1 VKKTAILLRKL
12 VLVGWRKNYITNF
25 YPGVNVIYG
34 DSTTGKSSIV
44 ECINYLL
51 GSSDFNY
58 DTEIETS
65 VRYVALELELSGK
78 VFLIKR
84 DIFDVNKV
92 VEVFPS
98 TFEEHASVFPKK
110 YAPKYGS
117 NPGPDGFLSDFLL
130 ASLGLPIVKVRSAPM
145 KDDSEMVRLSFR
157 DLFKFCYLNQDDVG
171 SKNLLSISYPV
182 LHVKNKSTFRYI
194 FNLLD
199 ENITLLEAELGSVRA
214 ERTKLE
220 QKYEN
225 VSDFLRQTDILA
237 AVTLEDSLEES
248 EQEEKLLVSRL
259 KELNATLI
267 GDSETQ
273 GYLRQCIADGGSVL
287 RMLAED
293 RSKIETSIERYSR
306 LKNDYQQDISKL
318 KAVLVAKDV
327 IGEDSD
333 QVFNCPICDN
343 ILDAE
348 VIKENFCIDESDKAN
363 HEINSLSRRIRE
375 LDVLLDEER
384 NTYQDVLSRIRSEG
398 AEQDRLRRLLDEEM
412 AEVVSPYLVER
423 DGISAELATVR
434 EHKRQIEYWIKVRKQ
449 QNQIFSEIET
459 LTRTIDRIS
468 LQLADLRKKAPSIG
482 EVLAVLGDLLNDYL
496 AKVGIR
502 GRIGVGISEQSIL
515 PVLRSRDYKNV
526 TSGGLRTIL
535 SIGYYMSLFNRAVRD
550 DINLPPFLMIDTVG
564 KYLGKTKPSIYE
576 ETDRSEDANEGVS
589 DPLKYRNIYDYIID
603 SCERAEELGVTAQVI
618 LVDNDVPPNV
628 MEKFAG
634 FVVAQFSSTGAGGLP
649 LGLIDDTPASV

>member
-1 VKKTAILLRKL
+1 MNKAAILLRKL

-51 GSSDFNY
+51 GSSEFNY

-65 VRYVALELELSGK
+65 VRYVALELELNGK
-78 VFLIKR
+78 IFLIKR
-84 DIFDVNKV
+84 DIFDINKI

-98 TFEEHASVFPKK
+98 AFDEHATVFPKK

-117 NPGPDGFLSDFLL
+117 NPGPDGFFSDFLL
-130 ASLGLPIVKVRSAPM
+130 ASIGLPIVKVRSAPT
-145 KDDSEMVRLSFR
+145 KDDSDMVRLSFR

-199 ENITLLEAELGSVRA
+199 ENITLLEAELGLLKTK
-214 ERTKLE
+214 RTKLE

-237 AVTLEDSLEES
+237 AVTLEDSLDES
-248 EQEEKLLVSRL
+248 AQEEKLLARRL
-259 KELNATLI
+259 QELNSTLI
-267 GDSETQ
+267 GDSEAQ
-273 GYLRQCIADGGSVL
+273 GYLRQCITDGTLVL
-287 RMLAED
+287 RLLTED
-293 RSKIETSIERYSR
+293 RNRIETSIERYSR
-306 LKNDYQQDISKL
+306 LKNDYYQDISKL
-318 KAVLVAKDV
+318 KAVLVAKNV
-327 IGEDSD
+327 IGEDPD
-333 QVFNCPICDN
+333 AVFNCPICDTV
-343 ILDAE
+343 LDAGL
-348 VIKENFCIDESDKAN
+348 VKETFCIDESDKAN

-375 LDVLLDEER
+375 IDKLLDEER
-384 NTYQDVLSRIRSEG
+384 NTYQDILSRIRSENS
-398 AEQDRLRRLLDEEM
+398 EQDRLRRLLDEEM
-412 AEVVSPYLVER
+412 SEVISPYLVER

-449 QNQIFSEIET
+449 QNEMFGEIDT
-459 LTRTIDRIS
+459 LTRTIDRIT

-482 EVLAVLGDLLNDYL
+482 EVLGVLGDLLNDYL

-502 GRIGVGISEQSIL
+502 GRSDVGIAEQSIL
-515 PVLRSRDYKNV
+515 PVLRNRDYRNV

-535 SIGYYMSLFNRAVRD
+535 SIGFYLSLFNRAVRE

-564 KYLGKTKPSIYE
+564 KYLGKTKPSVYE
-576 ETDRSEDANEGVS
+576 QTDRLEDAREGVS
-589 DPLKYRNIYDYIID
+589 DPLKYRNIYEYIIA
-603 SCERAEELGVTAQVI
+603 SCEQAEEMGVTAQVI

-634 FVVAQFSSTGAGGLP
+634 FVVAQFSSTGANGLP
-649 LGLIDDTPASV
+649 LGLIDDAPVAV